1 LRQIEDPA
9 LLSQLDATA
18 CECLWREGR
27 VVGLLTVGTASR
39 NEMTAEKREV
49 LAVLAG
55 HLAVAV
61 ENCELLEEKVKLE
74 RQLAARDRL
83 ATLGQM
89 AATVAHEIRNPLSSI
104 KSIAQVM
111 REDDEVGRHY
121 ARDLDLITGEVDRLS
136 RSVTQLLSFSRPG
149 VVAAPP
155 GRLSEII
162 SGVMTFARPEADG
175 RRVECRKSLEIDLPI
190 DGNTAGALKEILL
203 NLVLNAIQAAPIG
216 GHIELEAGATPTST
230 LRIAVSDDG
239 PGIPESKREQVFEP
253 FFTTK
258 QRGTGL
264 GLAIVRRRI
273 RDLDGSISVKSP
285 LKDGLGT
292 RFEISLPV
300 NVDGSAAIEEHQEA
314 GII

>member
-1 LRQIEDPA
+1 
-9 LLSQLDATA
+9 
-18 CECLWREGR
+18 
-27 VVGLLTVGTASR
+27 
-39 NEMTAEKREV
+39 
-49 LAVLAG
+49 
-55 HLAVAV
+55 
-61 ENCELLEEKVKLE
+61 
-74 RQLAARDRL
+74 
-83 ATLGQM
+83 
-89 AATVAHEIRNPLSSI
+89 
-104 KSIAQVM
+104 
-111 REDDEVGRHY
+111 
-121 ARDLDLITGEVDRLS
+121 
-136 RSVTQLLSFSRPG
+136 
-149 VVAAPP
+149 
-155 GRLSEII
+155 
-162 SGVMTFARPEADG
+162 
-175 RRVECRKSLEIDLPI
+175 
-190 DGNTAGALKEILL
+190 
-203 NLVLNAIQAAPIG
+203 VLNAIQAAPIG